1 MAASNLLDALGTSVY
16 NNAFKVFTG
25 LPVPGSAED
34 KQRKLV
40 NARLDA
46 SLRAELN
53 PKQGETPEDHRR
65 RLEGLSEMLLKQQ
78 RQQGQLRLE
87 LSGGP
92 GTTSDL
98 DIRQRLERFETERE
112 AARTENQKD
121 LLGAQNQ
128 AKLQLLNPVLEQERY
143 LADQVDAGARR
154 DVLEFLSNA
163 QDKNLAAQ
171 AEARRPNFST
181 IGSLLGSLGLAAA
194 SLFG

>member
-1 MAASNLLDALGTSVY
+1 MAASNLLDGFQTSAY
-16 NNAFKVFTG
+16 NTAFKLFTG

-34 KQRKLV
+34 KQKKLE

-65 RLEGLSEMLLKQQ
+65 RLEGLNNLLLKQQ

-87 LSGGP
+87 LGGGP

-98 DIRQRLERFETERE
+98 DIRQRLERLGIERE
-112 AARTENQKD
+112 SARTENQKD
-121 LLGAQNQ
+121 LLGAQSQ
-128 AKLQLLNPVLEQERY
+128 AKLQLLGPVLEQERY
-143 LADQVDAGARR
+143 LADHVDAGARR
-154 DVLEFLSNA
+154 DVLEFLA
-163 QDKNLAAQ
+163 KTQDKNLAAQ
-171 AEARRPNFST
+171 AEARRPNLSN
-181 IGSLLGSLGLAAA
+181 IGALLGSLGLAAA

>member
-1 MAASNLLDALGTSVY
+1 MAASNLLDGFTTSVH
-16 NNAFKVFTG
+16 NNAYKLFTG
-25 LPVPGSAED
+25 LPVPGSVED
-34 KQRKLV
+34 KQRKLEH
-40 NARLDA
+40 ARLDA

-65 RLEGLSEMLLKQQ
+65 RLKGLSDTLLEQQ

-98 DIRQRLERFETERE
+98 DIRQRLEQLGIQRE
-112 AARTENQKD
+112 AAQTQNEKD

-128 AKLQLLNPVLEQERY
+128 AKLQLLNPVLNQE
-143 LADQVDAGARR
+143 LALANLDGGAR
-154 DVLEFLSNA
+154 ESTYKFLSDA

-171 AEARRPNFST
+171 KDARSQNLIRGLF
-181 IGSLLGSLGLAAA
+181 GSLVAAA
-194 SLFG
+194 AAFA